1 MADVKTEDSQVE
13 GVQPDPTDDELT
25 TTAISQ
31 WEFIGTPPTRAQVTS
46 LLSKLPPVWGVFT
59 IDYAEYVQ
67 ALPQKKKIQRPHPTN
82 PNLMVDDRIEC
93 WVLYMSVAGRIKM
106 LEEAATKNKWRVDFK
121 PEPITPTGS
130 PGLIQN
136 GDGRI
141 VYREYCEIAELPEE
155 GSVPVRLGS
164 KAGMAWVPYSGG
176 SNAAG
181 SNPYE
186 KCETAARG
194 RAIGAWGFGVFPG
207 SGVATLEEMQNV
219 AGNRRAMEAENIGQQ
234 RQPGRQQRP
243 SRDKLLERVLIV
255 MEEFRQHRGVSEETM
270 QAEMVQYLSGIGVR
284 DPQTD
289 DRINWDNVRDGQLQL
304 TIRKIEGHLQELVA
318 QEWGAR

>member
-1 MADVKTEDSQVE
+1 MAKVSPGGKVE
-13 GVQPDPTDDELT
+13 ATAPVDAPDEEMAQA
-25 TTAISQ
+25 AISQ
-31 WEFIGTPPTRAQVTS
+31 WEFLETPPTREDVIE
-46 LLSKLPPVWGVFT
+46 LLSTLPLVFDVAA
-59 IDYAEYVQ
+59 IDFADYVQ
-67 ALPQKKKIQRPHPTN
+67 ALPQKKKVQRPHPSN

-106 LEEAATKNKWRVDFK
+106 IQVAAEKNGWRVDFT
-121 PEPITPTGS
+121 PEPTTPTGA
-130 PGLIQN
+130 PGLIQM

-141 VYREYCEIAELPEE
+141 VYREYCSIVDSD
-155 GSVPVRLGS
+155 GGPVGS
-164 KAGMAWVPYSGG
+164 KPGMAWVPYSGG

-186 KCETAARG
+186 KVETAARG

-219 AGNRRAMEAENIGQQ
+219 AGNKRAMDAEQIGQQ
-234 RQPGRQQRP
+234 RQSRGRQPRVDREELMQRM
-243 SRDKLLERVLIV
+243 LIV

-270 QAEMVQYLSGIGVR
+270 RQEMAHYLGSIGVR

-289 DRINWDNVRDGQLQL
+289 DQINWSNVHDGQLQL
-304 TIRKIEGHLQELVA
+304 AVNKIQQHLRELVA
-318 QEWGAR
+318 QEWGGTQ